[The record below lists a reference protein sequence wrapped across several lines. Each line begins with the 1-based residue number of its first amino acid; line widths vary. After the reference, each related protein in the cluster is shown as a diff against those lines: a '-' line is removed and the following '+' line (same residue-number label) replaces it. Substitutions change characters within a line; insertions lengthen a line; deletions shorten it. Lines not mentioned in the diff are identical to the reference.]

1 MVFLFFGNI
10 RRTPLP
16 GFAPC
21 QSPPGAYPQAPETPP
36 QARETVNPYKH
47 TTTHKS
53 PGKRPT
59 TPPTTQA
66 GHNDTNNRTTHAA
79 GHDERRTQ
87 CTHAHE
93 RHKPGTRSQAF
104 KACHV
109 HPGRLFLIMFYVYRA
124 AVHAQKKPRHITGAV
139 KSFIHFQ

>member
-1 MVFLFFGNI
+1 MGSFYFLRIFSVLP
-10 RRTPLP
+10 RPVSPLVN
-16 GFAPC
+16 
-21 QSPPGAYPQAPETPP
+21 PPGGVPSSPHNAATSPGNGEPI
-36 QARETVNPYKH
+36 KH
-47 TTTHKS
+47 TPTHKN

-124 AVHAQKKPRHITGAV
+124 AVHAR
-139 KSFIHFQ
+139 KSPGI

>member
-1 MVFLFFGNI
+1 MVFLFFENI
-10 RRTPLP
+10 QRTPSP

-21 QSPPGAYPQAPETPP
+21 QSPSGGVPTSHENAAT
-36 QARETVNPYKH
+36 
-47 TTTHKS
+47 S
-53 PGKRPT
+53 PGNGEPIQTIHPRTKAPGNGYKRHT
-59 TPPTTQA
+59 MQA
-66 GHNDTNNRTTHAA
+66 GHNDTNNQTTHAA

-109 HPGRLFLIMFYVYRA
+109 HPGRLFLIIFYVYRA
-124 AVHAQKKPRHITGAV
+124 AVHAR
-139 KSFIHFQ
+139 KSPGYMPGL

>member
-1 MVFLFFGNI
+1 V
-10 RRTPLP
+10 
-16 GFAPC
+16 
-21 QSPPGAYPQAPETPP
+21 YPQAHTTPP
-36 QARETVNPYKH
+36 QARETVNPLNTY
-47 TTTHKS
+47 THAQK
-53 PGKRPT
+53 PRE
-59 TPPTTQA
+59 TPHNAPTTQA

-109 HPGRLFLIMFYVYRA
+109 HPGRLFLIIFYVYRA
-124 AVHAQKKPRHITGAV
+124 AVHAR
-139 KSFIHFQ
+139 KSPGI